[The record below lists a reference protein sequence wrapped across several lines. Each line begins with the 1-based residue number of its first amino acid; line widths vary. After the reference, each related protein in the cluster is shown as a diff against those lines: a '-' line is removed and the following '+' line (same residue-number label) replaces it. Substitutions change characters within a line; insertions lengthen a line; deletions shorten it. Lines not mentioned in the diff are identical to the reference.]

1 MDLPQVETLGI
12 RLARHR
18 TKRITTDRTVRTKRY
33 PRRIPTVQENLENTH
48 MGTTLQQVQ
57 KGRNTYSLN
66 NYDPVVREK
75 VGTMINKT

>member
-18 TKRITTDRTVRTKRY
+18 TKGITTDRTVRTKRY

-48 MGTTLQQVQ
+48 MGTALQQVQ

-66 NYDPVVREK
+66 SYDPVVREK